1 MHLSKR
7 LYGALLIVTAT
18 GAVINLQSA
27 HLLLKPSLLS
37 LTLPQVQMRVDC
49 RVKTLTA
56 LVHNNLKIEFNS
68 KLKIYTI

>member
-1 MHLSKR
+1 
-7 LYGALLIVTAT
+7 
-18 GAVINLQSA
+18 VINLQSA